1 MRRRFLP
8 SSAALLA
15 TSPGAILPTMFMVS
29 GEDAAAIRTIFEKE
43 GELSAAIEVRR
54 LFPGITDNAKARE
67 HARIIA
73 GWRPMVAPVPK
84 RSRRG
89 AAD

>member
-1 MRRRFLP
+1 
-8 SSAALLA
+8 
-15 TSPGAILPTMFMVS
+15 MFMVS
-29 GEDAAAIRTIFEKE
+29 EEDAAAIRTIFEKE

-54 LFPGITDNAKARE
+54 LFPGITDNAMARE

-73 GWRPMVAPVPK
+73 GWRPMIAPVPR

-89 AAD
+89 AAIRSPAPAAEPGATEKGTPFRN

>member
-1 MRRRFLP
+1 
-8 SSAALLA
+8 
-15 TSPGAILPTMFMVS
+15 MFVVS
-29 GEDAAAIRTIFEKE
+29 EAEAAAIRTIFEKQ

-54 LFPGITDNAKARE
+54 LFPAIADNAKARE

-73 GWRPMVAPVPK
+73 GWRPLAPVPK